1 MNNKA
6 SAEKMFSSTKNV
18 LTGSSKT
25 EASVVDKEV
34 EVDDD
39 VYSGLV
45 RFDWINLPARFSFVN
60 LTVANVSVSP
70 LSGSMHQGS
79 PACCYIP

>member
-6 SAEKMFSSTKNV
+6 SAEKMFSSTKNI
-18 LTGSSKT
+18 LTGSSKP
-25 EASVVDKEV
+25 EASVVGKEV
-34 EVDDD
+34 YVD

-60 LTVANVSVSP
+60 LTVANVSASS